1 MEALVATTA
10 SEALAELLRRG
21 YTLTVQTR
29 VETTVRQGV
38 GAHTLTVG
46 DRLYV
51 EGPEALPEDLRQAVR
66 EHRDELLAAA
76 CVIRPPVPWLRVLV
90 ERYRSGT
97 ETHVRRQGWQGPYR
111 VRLGMVAANVASFIG
126 LHPGEDGPRLESI
139 IGEALR

>member
-10 SEALAELLRRG
+10 SEVLAELLRRG

-38 GAHTLTVG
+38 GVHALTVG

-51 EGPEALPEDLRQAVR
+51 EGPEALPDDLRQAVR

-90 ERYRSGT
+90 ERHRSGT

-111 VRLGMVAANVASFIG
+111 VRLGMVAANVASFMG
-126 LHPGEDGPRLESI
+126 LHPGEDGLRLESI
-139 IGEALR
+139 IEEALR

>member
-10 SEALAELLRRG
+10 SEVRAELLRRG
-21 YTLTVQTR
+21 YTLTAQTR

-38 GAHTLTVG
+38 GVHALTVG

-51 EGPEALPEDLRQAVR
+51 EGSEALPEDLRQAVR

-90 ERYRSGT
+90 ECYRSGT

-126 LHPGEDGPRLESI
+126 LHPGEDGPRLEPI
-139 IGEALR
+139 IEEALR

>member
-1 MEALVATTA
+1 MEALVATPA
-10 SEALAELLRRG
+10 SEVLAELLRRG

-29 VETTVRQGV
+29 VETTVRQGDGV
-38 GAHTLTVG
+38 HTLTLA

-51 EGPEALPEDLRQAVR
+51 EGPEVLSDDLRQAVR

-90 ERYRSGT
+90 ERYRSGE
-97 ETHVRRQGWQGPYR
+97 ETRVRRKGWKGPYR

-126 LHPGEDGPRLESI
+126 LHPGEDGPRLEPI
-139 IGEALR
+139 IEEALR

>member
-1 MEALVATTA
+1 MEVMIATTA
-10 SEALAELLRRG
+10 SEVLAELLRRG

-29 VETTVRQGV
+29 VETTVRQGDGV
-38 GAHTLTVG
+38 HTLTLA

-51 EGPEALPEDLRQAVR
+51 EGPEVLSDDLRQAVR

-90 ERYRSGT
+90 ERHRSGE
-97 ETHVRRQGWQGPYR
+97 ETHVRREGWKGPYR

-126 LHPGEDGPRLESI
+126 LHPGEDGPRLEPI
-139 IGEALR
+139 IEEALR

>member
-1 MEALVATTA
+1 MEALATLTA
-10 SEALAELLRRG
+10 SEVLAELLQRG
-21 YTLTVQTR
+21 YTLTAQTR

-38 GAHTLTVG
+38 GVHALTVA

-51 EGPEALPEDLRQAVR
+51 EGPEALPDDLRQAVR

-90 ERYRSGT
+90 ERYRSGE

-111 VRLGMVAANVASFIG
+111 VRLGMVAANVASFTG
-126 LHPGEDGPRLESI
+126 LHPGEDGPRLETI